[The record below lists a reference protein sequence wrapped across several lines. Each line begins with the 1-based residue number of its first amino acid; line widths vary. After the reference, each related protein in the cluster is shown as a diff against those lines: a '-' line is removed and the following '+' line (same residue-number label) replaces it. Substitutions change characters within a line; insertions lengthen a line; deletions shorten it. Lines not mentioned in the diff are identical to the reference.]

1 MPLAAADEDPVAQG
15 RREFS
20 RNVRDDDDERT
31 SNDIDDQEIIGL
43 PSDYTKE
50 EVKILEIEVFARGE
64 LAMRTADCF
73 DDLAHVRSAVEYRAS
88 FLREKK
94 TAGKQGQKAGTRFQ
108 TELQRSGHYA
118 YRLAERY
125 NDNFQRVSA
134 LRKILDH
141 KPDQDSSEGRL
152 RAIDL
157 KTDLTLSDLTSRQP
171 GDTRRY
177 SSWVWR
183 ILTPKK
189 DKRQQPSREAK
200 STEPPPAEDTEPQWR
215 DNADAHAN
223 YLFTDFRNGVAGHD
237 FYSKAWQV
245 TTKESDLSRG
255 KRAYAMQQ
263 SAVYGRGRDRF
274 RRCHVE
280 SLKPGVSIDEK
291 YHDLVSVHIP
301 LFSVSDLCIFLVSS
315 GCPCR
320 VCRRS

>member
-1 MPLAAADEDPVAQG
+1 MPLAAADDDPAVQG

-20 RNVRDDDDERT
+20 RNVRDDDDERAC
-31 SNDIDDQEIIGL
+31 NDIDDQEIVGL

-50 EVKILEIEVFARGE
+50 ETKILEIEVFARGE
-64 LAMRTADCF
+64 LAMHTADCF

-141 KPDQDSSEGRL
+141 KPDQDSPEGRL
-152 RAIDL
+152 RAINL
-157 KTDLTLSDLTSRQP
+157 KTDLVLSDLTSRQP

-189 DKRQQPSREAK
+189 DKRQQPSRQSNLTFTTAQ
-200 STEPPPAEDTEPQWR
+200 STMFHTRLQR
-215 DNADAHAN
+215 KYQADAHAN
-223 YLFTDFRNGVAGHD
+223 YVFTDFRNGRAGHD
-237 FYSKAWQV
+237 FYSRAWQA
-245 TTKESDLSRG
+245 TTKESNLSRG

-263 SAVYGRGRDRF
+263 SAVYSHGSDRF
-274 RRCHVE
+274 HKRHTN
-280 SLKPGVSIDEK
+280 SLKPGVSMDEK
-291 YHDLVSVHIP
+291 YHDVVSVCIP
-301 LFSVSDLCIFLVSS
+301 LSIL
-315 GCPCR
+315 
-320 VCRRS
+320 